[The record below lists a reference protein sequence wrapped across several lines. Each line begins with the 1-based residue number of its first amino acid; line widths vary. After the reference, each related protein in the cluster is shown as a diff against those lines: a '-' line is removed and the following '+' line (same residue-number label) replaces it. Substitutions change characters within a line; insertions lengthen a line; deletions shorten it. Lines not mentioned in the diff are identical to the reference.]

1 MASTKQDEFFTL
13 PPMQIH
19 ISSGGRQLGPFS
31 LEETRQRLTAGEFQI
46 SDLAWCEAQPGWVPL
61 ATLPGFA
68 PAPAPAGPPAFPPQL
83 PVAAGRPP
91 GMPARMTQS
100 PVAIGVP
107 PPTSG
112 LATASLVCGI
122 LSVTLI
128 PCVSAIAAVICGHM
142 AQAQIKKAAGTVG
155 GSGMALAGLIMG
167 YASFALIPIIAIL
180 AGIALPVFSEV
191 QIRGLETK
199 ALSNGKQIATACKIY
214 AMDNKGNFPPT
225 LEALVP
231 DYISERSVFIC
242 PFDPAEPFGYTFYP
256 GKETDPATN
265 VLLVSKSLS
274 KRKRRVVV
282 HVDGTGNIEPAT
294 TALPLPR

>member
-1 MASTKQDEFFTL
+1 
-13 PPMQIH
+13 MQIH
-19 ISSGGRQLGPFS
+19 ISSGGRQLGPFTP
-31 LEETRQRLTAGEFQI
+31 EETRQRLSAGEFQL
-46 SDLAWCEAQPGWVPL
+46 SDLAWTEGQPDWVPL
-61 ATLPGFA
+61 SALPGFA
-68 PAPAPAGPPAFPPQL
+68 PAPAPAGPPALPPQR
-83 PVAAGRPP
+83 PVSAGRPP
-91 GMPARMTQS
+91 VMPARMTQS
-100 PVAIGVP
+100 PLAIGVP

-128 PCVSAIAAVICGHM
+128 PCVSAIGAVICGHM
-142 AQAQIKKAAGTVG
+142 AQAEIKKAAGTVG
-155 GSGMALAGLIMG
+155 GSGLALAGLIMG

-180 AGIALPVFSEV
+180 AGIALPVFGEV
-191 QIRGLETK
+191 QTRGLETK
-199 ALSNGKQIATACKIY
+199 ALSNGKSIAAACKLY
-214 AMDNKGNFPPT
+214 ATDNKGDFPPT

-231 DYISERSVFIC
+231 DYINDRCVFIC
-242 PFDPAEPFGYTFYP
+242 PFDPMEPLGYTVYP

-265 VLLVSKSLS
+265 VLVVSKSMS